1 MSGLRIALPNGTL
14 LRGACD
20 LLRDAGIATV
30 EPEMF
35 DDVLLVQNGAMEFV
49 KTRPTDVPVYVEMG
63 ACDGGIVGKDMLWE
77 AAGDHYE
84 LVDLRFGGCRL
95 VLAAPEGSPLA
106 NGQWP
111 PSLRVATK
119 YPGAAHAFFDR
130 IGVVAE
136 LIKLHGSIELAPA
149 TGLADAVLDITASG
163 RTLRANRLVEVAEA
177 GRSTARLIVNQA
189 SLKTRADEV
198 NELATALR
206 RAADERASVARGAA

>member
-14 LRGACD
+14 LDGACD

-30 EPEMF
+30 RREHF
-35 DDVLLVQNGAMEFV
+35 DAALLVENQGHQFV

-63 ACDGGIVGKDMLWE
+63 ACDCGVVGKDILWE
-77 AAGDHYE
+77 SARDCYE

-95 VLAAPEGSPLA
+95 VLAAPEGSRLA
-106 NGQWP
+106 RGQWP

-119 YPGAAHAFFDR
+119 YPHAARRFFDR

-136 LIKLHGSIELAPA
+136 LIKLHGSVELAPA

-163 RTLRANRLVEVAEA
+163 RTLRANRLAEVAEA

-189 SLKTRADEV
+189 SLKTRATEV
-198 NELATALR
+198 DQLATALR
-206 RAADERASVARGAA
+206 RAVEARALAAPGAA

>member
-14 LRGACD
+14 LQGACD
-20 LLRDAGIATV
+20 LLRDAGVATLR
-30 EPEMF
+30 PEQF
-35 DDVLLVQNGAMEFV
+35 DETLLVQSDGMQFV

-63 ACDGGIVGKDMLWE
+63 ACDGGVVGKDILWE
-77 AAGDHYE
+77 AARDCYE

-95 VLAAPEGSPLA
+95 VLAAPEGSLLA
-106 NGQWP
+106 RGQWP

-119 YPGAAHAFFDR
+119 YPQAARRFFDR
-130 IGVVAE
+130 IGVAAE

-149 TGLADAVLDITASG
+149 TGLAGAVLDITASG

-189 SLKTRADEV
+189 SIKTRAVEID
-198 NELATALR
+198 ELATALR
-206 RAADERASVARGAA
+206 RAVEARGTAARGAA

>member
-1 MSGLRIALPNGTL
+1 MTGLRIALPNGTL
-14 LRGACD
+14 LQDACD
-20 LLRDAGIATV
+20 LLQTAGIATV

-35 DDVLLVQNGAMEFV
+35 DDVLLVQNSGMQFV

-119 YPGAAHAFFDR
+119 YPRAAHAFFDR

-198 NELATALR
+198 NALASALR
-206 RAADERASVARGAA
+206 RAAESRAGAARGAA